1 MERDVTLLE
10 MLEAREDRA
19 RRLEALRTRHGSA
32 AVSFTLNIAGPVKD
46 SPLIRR
52 AFQAGLEQLEAG
64 LRAAGLAVL
73 DRLERR
79 APTGCE
85 AQYAVDGP
93 VRELQRAC
101 VSIEDGSPL
110 GRLFELDV
118 LTPEGRRLDRE
129 AAGGA
134 PRRCLVCGAP
144 GTGCAS
150 RRIHTA
156 EELQAATRR
165 LLEGHFASAD
175 RERAAALVTR
185 ALLDEVG
192 TTPKP
197 GLVDRA
203 NTGSHRDMDIFTFH
217 ASAAALFPYWANCV
231 QLGQETADQPPA
243 STFSA
248 LRRAGQGA
256 ERTMFAA
263 TGGVNTHKG
272 AVFTLG
278 VLCGA
283 IGRLW
288 SAEAPCRDP
297 ERILT
302 ECASIAAAV
311 TEDLASLDPAS
322 ARTAGQR
329 LYLEHGLTGVRGE
342 AAQGFPSVA
351 RTALPVLR
359 AGLAAGL
366 SRNDAG
372 TAALLRLIAQGT
384 DTNLISRGGP
394 ERAAAAAER
403 CQRLL
408 QRSPFPAAEE
418 IARLDR
424 EFIQENLS
432 PGGCADLLA
441 AAFFLQSWELAS

>member
-144 GTGCAS
+144 GTRWGPPPNPAWW
-150 RRIHTA
+150 T
-156 EELQAATRR
+156 
-165 LLEGHFASAD
+165 GP
-175 RERAAALVTR
+175 
-185 ALLDEVG
+185 
-192 TTPKP
+192 TP
-197 GLVDRA
+197 
-203 NTGSHRDMDIFTFH
+203 
-217 ASAAALFPYWANCV
+217 
-231 QLGQETADQPPA
+231 
-243 STFSA
+243 
-248 LRRAGQGA
+248 
-256 ERTMFAA
+256 AA
-263 TGGVNTHKG
+263 TGIWIFLP
-272 AVFTLG
+272 FTPAPPPCSPTG
-278 VLCGA
+278 PTVCSWA
-283 IGRLW
+283 RRL
-288 SAEAPCRDP
+288 R
-297 ERILT
+297 T
-302 ECASIAAAV
+302 
-311 TEDLASLDPAS
+311 SLRPA
-322 ARTAGQR
+322 RFR
-329 LYLEHGLTGVRGE
+329 R
-342 AAQGFPSVA
+342 
-351 RTALPVLR
+351 
-359 AGLAAGL
+359 
-366 SRNDAG
+366 
-372 TAALLRLIAQGT
+372 
-384 DTNLISRGGP
+384 
-394 ERAAAAAER
+394 
-403 CQRLL
+403 
-408 QRSPFPAAEE
+408 
-418 IARLDR
+418 
-424 EFIQENLS
+424 
-432 PGGCADLLA
+432 
-441 AAFFLQSWELAS
+441 

>member
-1 MERDVTLLE
+1 
-10 MLEAREDRA
+10 
-19 RRLEALRTRHGSA
+19 
-32 AVSFTLNIAGPVKD
+32 
-46 SPLIRR
+46 
-52 AFQAGLEQLEAG
+52 
-64 LRAAGLAVL
+64 
-73 DRLERR
+73 
-79 APTGCE
+79 
-85 AQYAVDGP
+85 
-93 VRELQRAC
+93 
-101 VSIEDGSPL
+101 
-110 GRLFELDV
+110 
-118 LTPEGRRLDRE
+118 
-129 AAGGA
+129 
-134 PRRCLVCGAP
+134 
-144 GTGCAS
+144 
-150 RRIHTA
+150 
-156 EELQAATRR
+156 
-165 LLEGHFASAD
+165 
-175 RERAAALVTR
+175 
-185 ALLDEVG
+185 
-192 TTPKP
+192 
-197 GLVDRA
+197 
-203 NTGSHRDMDIFTFH
+203 
-217 ASAAALFPYWANCV
+217 
-231 QLGQETADQPPA
+231 
-243 STFSA
+243 
-248 LRRAGQGA
+248 
-256 ERTMFAA
+256 MFAA

-278 VLCGA
+278 GLCGA